1 MTNSRRKRKQKR
13 NGRICI
19 SLIAIMFLV
28 IMSVQIVKLY
38 QKEQEYTAREK
49 ALTESLEDETERQN
63 QLDNY
68 EMCIRDRLL
77 DVVIEEPEKNTK
89 EYLTGYTLKNLF
101 I

>member
-49 ALTESLEDETERQN
+49 ALTES
-63 QLDNY
+63 
-68 EMCIRDRLL
+68 
-77 DVVIEEPEKNTK
+77 
-89 EYLTGYTLKNLF
+89 
-101 I
+101 

>member
-38 QKEQEYTAREK
+38 QKEQECQREG
-49 ALTESLEDETERQN
+49 TDGIFR
-63 QLDNY
+63 
-68 EMCIRDRLL
+68 R
-77 DVVIEEPEKNTK
+77 
-89 EYLTGYTLKNLF
+89 
-101 I
+101 